1 MAVDTPAGLKARV
14 GGDIITVR
22 TADNTAAT
30 TRLKTVAGIEVRS
43 GPAETL
49 IVETTGGDRFVPRMM
64 ELLSSDGAPI
74 AVTSIS
80 LSHPTLEDV
89 FIKLTGHAIRAGEAE
104 SDIKSM
110 VKMWRGMGRR

>member
-1 MAVDTPAGLKARV
+1 MVAVAAGV
-14 GGDIITVR
+14 E
-22 TADNTAAT
+22 
-30 TRLKTVAGIEVRS
+30 TVAGIEVRG
-43 GPAETL
+43 GPGDTL
-49 IVETTGGDRFVPRMM
+49 IVETTGGDRFVPKMM
-64 ELLSSDGAPI
+64 ELLSGDGASIP
-74 AVTSIS
+74 VTSIS